1 MCQTPQ
7 WKKYLIPL
15 FTDVENVAFSLE
27 TTLKYKCGP
36 LKAPS
41 TSCDRAGLATA
52 DFAKVSLGFFKL
64 ETRETLSSSQAVK
77 LFPTSWKKQ
86 D

>member
-7 WKKYLIPL
+7 WKNHLIPH
-15 FTDVENVAFSLE
+15 FTDVETVALSLG

-36 LKAPS
+36 LKAL
-41 TSCDRAGLATA
+41 SCDRAGLATA

-64 ETRETLSSSQAVK
+64 ETRETLSYSLAVK
-77 LFPTSWKKQ
+77 LFPTSLKNQ